1 MCTPGALDIFRE
13 VRLYTTLW
21 GQDRR
26 WQKSRVPMEN
36 MGLGWRSLGSSLDLA
51 VAKPCVDVGCTGAQ
65 PVSMLLAWHPGTGGS
80 DGTSCHSPL
89 TLQPWAGW
97 QHFHWVL
104 RVVCLG
110 LSTWQG
116 HGKGTDTQ
124 STGQSLVFPNN
135 PMVLPFFSMGARSWP
150 GGGEGREILGR
161 SFPQG
166 APRVGLDGTWCYR
179 SSSQLPLAG
188 RC

>member
-26 WQKSRVPMEN
+26 WQKRHVPMEN
-36 MGLGWRSLGSSLDLA
+36 MGLEWRSLGSSLDLA
-51 VAKPCVDVGCTGAQ
+51 VAKPCVDVGCTEAQ

-97 QHFHWVL
+97 QHFQWVL

-110 LSTWQG
+110 LSRDM
-116 HGKGTDTQ
+116 GKGQTLRALASHLCSQTIPWSSHFFLCVLDH
-124 STGQSLVFPNN
+124 GQGEERGGRSLVGHFPRE
-135 PMVLPFFSMGARSWP
+135 LPG
-150 GGGEGREILGR
+150 
-161 SFPQG
+161 
-166 APRVGLDGTWCYR
+166 
-179 SSSQLPLAG
+179 
-188 RC
+188 